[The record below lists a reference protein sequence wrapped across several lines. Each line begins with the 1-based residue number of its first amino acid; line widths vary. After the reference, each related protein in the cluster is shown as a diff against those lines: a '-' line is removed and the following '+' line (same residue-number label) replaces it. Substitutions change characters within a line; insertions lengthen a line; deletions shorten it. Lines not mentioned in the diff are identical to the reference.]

1 MGCYFSP
8 FPLAEHQYFDTNEL
22 SSSIVPMGFPIPG
35 DAIEQR
41 LDLNQYLIKR
51 SAATFLMRVDSTMA
65 VHNDVQSGDLLI
77 VDRSLSG
84 QPGTLV
90 VAVQDGELMVT
101 RLGTDDS
108 RPIDLWGVVTSLI
121 RQFS

>member
-1 MGCYFSP
+1 
-8 FPLAEHQYFDTNEL
+8 
-22 SSSIVPMGFPIPG
+22 MGFPIPG

-51 SAATFLMRVDSTMA
+51 SAATFLMRVDSAMA
-65 VHNDVQSGDLLI
+65 THDDVQSGDLLI
-77 VDRSLSG
+77 VDRSLTG

-90 VAVQDGELMVT
+90 VVVQDGELMVT
-101 RLGTDDS
+101 RLSTDDS

>member
-1 MGCYFSP
+1 
-8 FPLAEHQYFDTNEL
+8 
-22 SSSIVPMGFPIPG
+22 MGFPIPG

-51 SAATFLMRVDSTMA
+51 SAATFLMRVDSAMA
-65 VHNDVQSGDLLI
+65 THDDVQSGDLLV
-77 VDRSLSG
+77 VDRSLTG

-101 RLGTDDS
+101 RLSTDDS
-108 RPIDLWGVVTSLI
+108 RSIDLWGVVTSLI

>member
-1 MGCYFSP
+1 
-8 FPLAEHQYFDTNEL
+8 
-22 SSSIVPMGFPIPG
+22 MGFPIPG

-51 SAATFLMRVDSTMA
+51 SAATFLMRVDSAMA
-65 VHNDVQSGDLLI
+65 THDDVQSGDLLI
-77 VDRSLSG
+77 VDRSLTG

-90 VAVQDGELMVT
+90 VAVLDGELMVT

>member
-1 MGCYFSP
+1 
-8 FPLAEHQYFDTNEL
+8 
-22 SSSIVPMGFPIPG
+22 MGFPIPG

-51 SAATFLMRVDSTMA
+51 SAATFLMRVDSAMA
-65 VHNDVQSGDLLI
+65 THDDVQSGDLL
-77 VDRSLSG
+77 VVELTSQRLRYRSLTG

-101 RLGTDDS
+101 RLSTEDS

>member
-1 MGCYFSP
+1 
-8 FPLAEHQYFDTNEL
+8 
-22 SSSIVPMGFPIPG
+22 MGFPIPG

-51 SAATFLMRVDSTMA
+51 SAATFLMRVDSAMA
-65 VHNDVQSGDLLI
+65 THDDVQSGDLLV
-77 VDRSLSG
+77 VDRSLAG

-101 RLGTDDS
+101 RLSTDDS

>member
-1 MGCYFSP
+1 
-8 FPLAEHQYFDTNEL
+8 
-22 SSSIVPMGFPIPG
+22 MGFPIPG

-51 SAATFLMRVDSTMA
+51 SAATFLMRVNSAMA
-65 VHNDVQSGDLLI
+65 AHDDVQSGDLLV
-77 VDRSLSG
+77 VDRSLTG

-90 VAVQDGELMVT
+90 VAVRDGEPMVT
-101 RLGTDDS
+101 RLSTDDS

>member
-1 MGCYFSP
+1 
-8 FPLAEHQYFDTNEL
+8 
-22 SSSIVPMGFPIPG
+22 MGFPIPG

-51 SAATFLMRVDSTMA
+51 SAATFLMRVADDMA
-65 VHNDVQSGDLLI
+65 THDDVHSGDLLI
-77 VDRSLSG
+77 VDRSLAG

>member
-1 MGCYFSP
+1 
-8 FPLAEHQYFDTNEL
+8 
-22 SSSIVPMGFPIPG
+22 MGFPIPG

-51 SAATFLMRVDSTMA
+51 SAATFLMRVDSVMA
-65 VHNDVQSGDLLI
+65 THDDVQSGDLLV
-77 VDRSLSG
+77 VDRSLIG

-90 VAVQDGELMVT
+90 VAVQDGELIVT
-101 RLGTDDS
+101 RLSTD

>member
-1 MGCYFSP
+1 
-8 FPLAEHQYFDTNEL
+8 
-22 SSSIVPMGFPIPG
+22 MGFPIPG
-35 DAIEQR
+35 DAFEQR

-51 SAATFLMRVDSTMA
+51 SAATFLMRVADGMA
-65 VHNDVQSGDLLI
+65 VHDDVQAGDLL
-77 VDRSLSG
+77 VCDRSLTG

-90 VAVQDGELMVT
+90 VAVQDGELIVT
-101 RLGTDDS
+101 RLGQDES

>member
-1 MGCYFSP
+1 
-8 FPLAEHQYFDTNEL
+8 
-22 SSSIVPMGFPIPG
+22 MGFPIPG

-51 SAATFLMRVDSTMA
+51 SAATFLMRVDSAMTT
-65 VHNDVQSGDLLI
+65 HDDVQSGDLLI
-77 VDRSLSG
+77 VDRSLTG

-90 VAVQDGELMVT
+90 VVVQDGELMVT
-101 RLGTDDS
+101 RLSTDDS

>member
-1 MGCYFSP
+1 
-8 FPLAEHQYFDTNEL
+8 
-22 SSSIVPMGFPIPG
+22 MGFPIPG

-51 SAATFLMRVDSTMA
+51 SAATFLMRVDSAMA
-65 VHNDVQSGDLLI
+65 THGDVQSGDLLI
-77 VDRSLSG
+77 VDRSLAG

-90 VAVQDGELMVT
+90 VAVQDGALMVT
-101 RLGTDDS
+101 RLSTDDS

>member
-1 MGCYFSP
+1 
-8 FPLAEHQYFDTNEL
+8 
-22 SSSIVPMGFPIPG
+22 MGFPIPG

-51 SAATFLMRVDSTMA
+51 SAATFLMRVDSAMA
-65 VHNDVQSGDLLI
+65 THNDVQSGDLLI
-77 VDRSLSG
+77 VDRSLTG

-90 VAVQDGELMVT
+90 VVVQDGELMVT
-101 RLGTDDS
+101 RLSTDDS